1 MDDNSDVICLL
12 EKYVFDFLLKL
23 VDKKKKNCI
32 SKSKIIETTRLFYTI
47 EIVWRNVKDHIY
59 TTLRQIFYTNPQL
72 FISQNVSNRTIGK
85 LTKIVKKPRELLN
98 IYNSPKGI
106 IRGNMLLRER
116 NLSAWVDC
124 MSVFEVGRRKNE
136 DWFSPFSKGPLNMS
150 IWHIRRK
157 NSPRYINTRQLI
169 FEIHRRN
176 RRIMFFCL
184 TDYDAYDV
192 EDISIDRL
200 RWLNLFTP
208 EKAIEE
214 NVLKEI
220 DLSKLTSKDIRILDK
235 FSPMAER
242 NGENFTIPMR
252 IYVHECI
259 VSAKLKSSNKFR
271 TVEAKHWMEHINN
284 MKKSGFKYEIDTIA
298 DMEKHLDARINE
310 LLRT

>member
-23 VDKKKKNCI
+23 VNKQKKNCI
-32 SKSKIIETTRLFYTI
+32 SK
-47 EIVWRNVKDHIY
+47 N
-59 TTLRQIFYTNPQL
+59 
-72 FISQNVSNRTIGK
+72 
-85 LTKIVKKPRELLN
+85 
-98 IYNSPKGI
+98 
-106 IRGNMLLRER
+106 
-116 NLSAWVDC
+116 
-124 MSVFEVGRRKNE
+124 
-136 DWFSPFSKGPLNMS
+136 
-150 IWHIRRK
+150 
-157 NSPRYINTRQLI
+157 INTRQLI

-184 TDYDAYDV
+184 TDYDAYGLNIAFTYSSKFESKVYYV

-208 EKAIEE
+208 EKALEK

-235 FSPMAER
+235 FTPMLER
-242 NGENFTIPMR
+242 NGEKFTILMR
-252 IYVHECI
+252 IYIHECI